1 MDWLQKM
8 LRTVSL
14 LILAISI
21 TGCASN
27 ESAYYA
33 PQYCYTDQVIVKE
46 GDAEINSATVVQC
59 TDRPGQQMEI
69 ARAGIDSK
77 CEEFFYP
84 ERRWNKT
91 VTVRGVRC
99 EKLDGTWEV
108 LNING
113 TVS

>member
-1 MDWLQKM
+1 M
-8 LRTVSL
+8 RGL
-14 LILAISI
+14 LLTTSILVLA
-21 TGCASN
+21 GCASN
-27 ESAYYA
+27 DVVYN
-33 PQYCYTDQVIVKE
+33 PQYCYTDQTIVKQS
-46 GDAEINSATVVQC
+46 DANVSSATVVQC
-59 TDRPGQQMEI
+59 TDRPGQQMQI

-91 VTVRGVRC
+91 VQVRGVRC

-113 TVS
+113 TVR

>member
-1 MDWLQKM
+1 M
-8 LRTVSL
+8 RGL
-14 LILAISI
+14 LLAVTSVLFVL

-27 ESAYYA
+27 EVNYA
-33 PQYCYTDQVIVKE
+33 PQYCYTDQTIVKQN
-46 GDAEINSATVVQC
+46 DTNVSSSTVVQC
-59 TDRPGQQMEI
+59 TDRPGQQMQI

-91 VTVRGVRC
+91 IQVRGVRC
-99 EKLDGTWEV
+99 EKLDGSWEV

-113 TVS
+113 TVR